1 MEKKYQV
8 TLTPTEQ
15 QELQELIARR
25 SAKAAEV
32 KRAYILLATDENGTQ
47 QWPDATISST
57 YQVGVRTVERVRQ
70 RFVELGLQSAVY
82 GKKREVYREKVFD
95 GEVEAH
101 LVALRCSEPP
111 SGRAHWTLHLL
122 AERMVELHYVESISH
137 ESVRQLLK
145 KQTQAVACQ
154 KLVDS

>member
-1 MEKKYQV
+1 MEKKYRV

>member
-111 SGRAHWTLHLL
+111 SGRAHWMLHLL
-122 AERMVELHYVESISH
+122 AERMVELPYVESISH